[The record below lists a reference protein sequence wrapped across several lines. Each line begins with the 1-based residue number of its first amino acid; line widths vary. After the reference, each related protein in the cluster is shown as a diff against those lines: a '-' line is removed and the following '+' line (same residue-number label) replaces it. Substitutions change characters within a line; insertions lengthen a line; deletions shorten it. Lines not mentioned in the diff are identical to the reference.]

1 MLYTV
6 NGFAKG
12 HKVISFNKICLNEG
26 RLNISLNV
34 KIVNHKI
41 KRKMP
46 TIPRDDIVG
55 ISYILK
61 SMRIMR

>member
-1 MLYTV
+1 MALQ
-6 NGFAKG
+6 KG
-12 HKVISFNKICLNEG
+12 IKVISFNKTCLNEG

-34 KIVNHKI
+34 KIVNHKL
-41 KRKMP
+41 KKNANY
-46 TIPRDDIVG
+46 TRDDIVG